1 MAKEIIWTSTPTG
14 RDAWKVTGYS
24 QIKTLMEDRR
34 LAMEHP
40 DPAAQQWYT
49 DSPMHRVLV
58 RLAARPVAPGESD
71 HEERARRRASMTK
84 MFSPQNV
91 RHALPDVQRIASELV
106 EEMAELPQPTDLARQ
121 FSIPLCARVV
131 CALLDVPV
139 EDSLLFR
146 HWADEKDQADMRR
159 SMMSLKQ
166 LMDYVK
172 ALIKRRV
179 DEPGNDIVS
188 VLLADGGPDALSVGR
203 ITNLVAWILG
213 LGWQVAAS
221 AIDFGVLQLIS
232 HPDQLE
238 LLLAD
243 PSLAEGATE
252 EVLRHFNATSA
263 AIGGLDRYAHADI
276 EMDGA
281 SIKAGDMVLLDVPTA
296 NHDPEIF
303 PRPAEFDILR
313 SPNPHLTFGHGF
325 YFCNFNRV
333 ARSEV
338 EVGISTIFRRFPQL
352 ALAVPPEQLSY
363 KEHPQSGLVSLPVT
377 W

>member
-1 MAKEIIWTSTPTG
+1 MEREIVWTTTPTG
-14 RDAWKVTGYS
+14 RDAWKVTGYG

-58 RLAARPVAPGESD
+58 RLAARPVPAGESD
-71 HEERARRRASMTK
+71 HDERARRRTQMTK
-84 MFSPQNV
+84 LFSKQNV
-91 RHALPDVQRIASELV
+91 HRALPDVRRIAADLLD
-106 EEMAELPQPTDLARQ
+106 EMAGLPQPADLGQQ

-131 CALLDVPV
+131 CSLLDVPV
-139 EDSLLFR
+139 ADSEKFR
-146 HWADEKDQADMRR
+146 RWADEKDHSDMRR
-159 SMMSLKQ
+159 SMKSLKE

-172 ALIKRRV
+172 ALIAARA
-179 DEPGNDIVS
+179 DEPGDDIVS
-188 VLLADGGPDALSVGR
+188 ALLAAADDPQAVGR
-203 ITNLVAWILG
+203 ITNIVAWILG

-243 PSLAEGATE
+243 DSRATSATE

-263 AIGGLDRYAHADI
+263 AIGGLDRYAHEDI
-276 EMDGA
+276 EIDGA
-281 SIKAGDMVLLDVPTA
+281 SIKTGDMVLLDVPTA

-303 PRPAEFDILR
+303 PRPDEFDILR
-313 SPNPHLTFGHGF
+313 TPNPHLTFGHGF

-333 ARSEV
+333 ARTEV
-338 EVGISTIFRRFPQL
+338 EVGITSVLRRFPGL
-352 ALAVPPEQLSY
+352 ALAVPRSELTY
-363 KEHPQSGLVSLPVT
+363 REHPQSGLVSLPVT